1 MYEFYFERY
10 ARDPRRRMS
19 GANVQSGCGKGLDY
33 TYGMLCP
40 LEKLTFADQWK
51 LPAEAQYTIMKRA
64 GQYLCA
70 ATKNG
75 GIHILDSNSLS
86 VIKVFE
92 GHTGSISDMD
102 AKGDFLATCGWS
114 PRQQYA
120 YMLDPFTNV
129 FSLKTLKQLPP
140 IPFHTGAAF
149 VRMHPRMSTTAFIAS
164 QNGQLNFYESY
175 LTGFEMAPSGEAIA
189 LADSNSQI
197 HLWGSPTKVHFP
209 EYSNP
214 TETADHNT
222 QPPPQMDW
230 SPDT

>member
-1 MYEFYFERY
+1 
-10 ARDPRRRMS
+10 
-19 GANVQSGCGKGLDY
+19 
-33 TYGMLCP
+33 
-40 LEKLTFADQWK
+40 
-51 LPAEAQYTIMKRA
+51 MKRA

-75 GIHILDSNSLS
+75 GIHILDSGSLS

-149 VRMHPRMSTTAFIAS
+149 VRMHPRMSTTAIIAS
-164 QNGQLNFYESY
+164 QNGQMQVIDLMNPDSANLRQINLYDSY
-175 LTGFEMAPSGEAIA
+175 LAGFEMAPSGEAFA
-189 LADSNSQI
+189 LADSNSHV

-214 TETADHNT
+214 TEFADHHIA
-222 QPPPQMDW
+222 PPSMDW
-230 SPDT
+230 SLDT

>member
-1 MYEFYFERY
+1 
-10 ARDPRRRMS
+10 
-19 GANVQSGCGKGLDY
+19 
-33 TYGMLCP
+33 MLE
-40 LEKLTFADQWK
+40 LLMADRLK

-164 QNGQLNFYESY
+164 QNGQMQVIDLMNPDSANLRQLNFYDSY

-189 LADSNSQI
+189 LADSNSHI

-214 TETADHNT
+214 TETADHNVP
-222 QPPPQMDW
+222 PPPQMDW

>member
-1 MYEFYFERY
+1 MYELYFERY

-92 GHTGSISDMD
+92 G
-102 AKGDFLATCGWS
+102 
-114 PRQQYA
+114 Q
-120 YMLDPFTNV
+120 
-129 FSLKTLKQLPP
+129 
-140 IPFHTGAAF
+140 
-149 VRMHPRMSTTAFIAS
+149 
-164 QNGQLNFYESY
+164 
-175 LTGFEMAPSGEAIA
+175 
-189 LADSNSQI
+189 
-197 HLWGSPTKVHFP
+197 
-209 EYSNP
+209 
-214 TETADHNT
+214 
-222 QPPPQMDW
+222 
-230 SPDT
+230 

>member
-1 MYEFYFERY
+1 MNFTSKGTREILV
-10 ARDPRRRMS
+10 A
-19 GANVQSGCGKGLDY
+19 GCQDKMFKVDVEKGTITDTLSS
-33 TYGMLCP
+33 
-40 LEKLTFADQWK
+40 
-51 LPAEAQYTIMKRA
+51 EAQYTLMKRA

-75 GIHILDSNSLS
+75 GIHILDSGSLA

-114 PRQQYA
+114 PRQQFGF
-120 YMLDPFTNV
+120 MLDPFTNV

-149 VRMHPRMSTTAFIAS
+149 VRMHPRMSTTAIIAS
-164 QNGQLNFYESY
+164 QNGQMQVIDLMNPDSANLRQLNLYDSY
-175 LTGFEMAPSGEAIA
+175 LTGFEMAPSGEAFT
-189 LADSNSQI
+189 LADSNCNI
-197 HLWGSPTKVHFP
+197 HLWGSPAKVHFP

-214 TETADHNT
+214 TEFADTAA
-222 QPPPQMDW
+222 PPPAMDW
-230 SPDT
+230 SLDT